1 MISSLLRGRSRGFGL
16 GAVVAAAWLLFGASP
31 ASAQQGAITGAVTDA
46 GTGDP
51 VSGAQV
57 FVEGT
62 EMGTLTSQDGSYRL
76 EGVPTGQQTVRVRL
90 IGYQRASQT
99 VSVSSGQAATA
110 NFQLSQTALKLQEV
124 VVTGVAGETPETKL
138 PFTVGQLNAEEVPVP
153 SSTAGGLL
161 QGKIAGAQVVSTS
174 GQPGE
179 GVSIQLRGAT
189 SINASGR
196 SQEPLIVVDGVI
208 LGRGMGLAD
217 LNSLD
222 IQNIEV
228 VKGAAAA
235 SLYGS
240 RAQNGV
246 VQITTKRGEG
256 METGSIDFTV
266 RAEAG
271 QGQLPK
277 ELPLAQ
283 NTALRPNAS
292 GCSEIGG
299 SSCYL
304 DSDGNPT
311 GFGSAALDYED
322 GFPNP
327 NTWTVFQDNNFP
339 EPQTFDQV
347 DRFFDP
353 GDNYSVYGAA
363 TGRVQNTNFRV
374 SGEYYEEEGIIQ
386 YETGYN
392 RKNVRMNLDNSPSD
406 DLDFQISGFYS
417 TADQDIAPGNA
428 FFGLTFMAPNV
439 DLTRT
444 DEDGDLIIV
453 PDPRSIEANPLYL
466 TKNVDNTVAR
476 ERVMGSGRVTYS
488 PLNWLSLEGTFSYDR
503 SDETQRYYEFEGFK
517 QTDPPE
523 THGPGSLEMDTDV
536 QEALNA
542 KFLATVTQ
550 TWGDLT
556 SRTRAQALAEQ
567 QHDEGFNAEGS
578 QFAVRNTPT
587 LNALVGSSN
596 IGSYEENIRSLGFY
610 LIEALD
616 YKDRY
621 IVDGLIRR
629 DGSSLFGEDR
639 RWHTYYRGSAAWRV
653 AQEPWWPAP
662 NALGEFRLRG
672 SYGTAGS
679 RPSFDAQYET
689 YGITSG
695 GNVVPQTLGNTELEP
710 EFAKEM
716 ELGANMVLFDRVS
729 VELTYAESDIEN
741 QILEVPLPGYFGF
754 DSQWRNAG
762 ALHTETWEASL
773 QTSVL
778 QTQNASW
785 TTNVNFSTTDQKIT
799 QLDVPPYQWGPKN
812 AFYNREGELLGTMYG
827 TRFATE
833 CGDLPQGTGC
843 SQFEVNDDGYLV
855 WVGEGNGYR
864 DGFSNSL
871 WGTSGTVN
879 GDTYTWG
886 APFAALEDYDSDG
899 EEENFLPM
907 GNTTPDF
914 NVSMANNV
922 SYNGFQLYGLLD
934 ASVGHEIYNQTLQ
947 WAYRERR
954 AGAVDQAGKPDGL
967 KKPTEYYRTLYA
979 VNAPS
984 SEFVEDASYLKL
996 RELSLTYNFSDNL
1009 ISSVFGSVVD
1019 GASINVVGRNLVTWT
1034 DFRGYDPEVGFSGG
1048 QAGSGA
1054 IGRFDDYNYPNFRT
1068 LTGTLQLTF

>member
-1 MISSLLRGRSRGFGL
+1 VISSLLRGRTRGFGL

-31 ASAQQGAITGAVTDA
+31 ASAQQGAITGTVTDA
-46 GTGDP
+46 GTGSP

-57 FVEGT
+57 FVAGT
-62 EMGTLTSQDGSYRL
+62 QLGTLTNQDGSYRL

-90 IGYQRASQT
+90 IGYQRASRT
-99 VSVSSGQAATA
+99 VDVSAGQAATA
-110 NFQLSQTALKLQEV
+110 DFQLSQTALKLQEV

-138 PFTVGQLNAEEVPVP
+138 PFTVGQLDAEEVPVP
-153 SSTAGGLL
+153 SSSAGGLL
-161 QGKIAGAQVVSTS
+161 QGKIAGAQVVSPS

-246 VQITTKRGEG
+246 VQITTKRGDQQDQ
-256 METGSIDFTV
+256 GSIDFTV
-266 RAEAG
+266 RAEGG

-277 ELPLAQ
+277 EIPLAQ
-283 NTALRPNAS
+283 YTALRTNAS
-292 GCSEIGG
+292 GCPDN
-299 SSCYL
+299 CYL
-304 DSDGNPT
+304 DADGNPT
-311 GFGSAALDYED
+311 SFAGAALDYED
-322 GFPNP
+322 GFPNA
-327 NTWTVFQDNNFP
+327 NTWTVFQDNAFP
-339 EPQTFDQV
+339 EATTYDQV

-353 GDNYSVYGAA
+353 GDNWSLYGAA
-363 TGRVQNTNFRV
+363 TGRMQNTNFRV
-374 SGEYYEEEGIIQ
+374 SAEYYEEQGIIRH
-386 YETGYN
+386 ETGYD
-392 RKNVRMNLDNSPSD
+392 RKNVRLNLDNSPSD
-406 DLDFQISGFYS
+406 DLDFQVSGFYS
-417 TADQDIAPGNA
+417 SAMQDQAPGTA

-439 DLTRT
+439 DLTET
-444 DEDGDLIIV
+444 DENGDLLIV

-466 TKNVDNTVAR
+466 TKNQDDTQSR
-476 ERVMGSGRVTYS
+476 QRVMGSGRVTWS
-488 PLNWLSLEGTFSYDR
+488 PLTWLSLEGTFSYDR
-503 SDETQRYYEFEGFK
+503 SDNSDRFYEFEGFK

-523 THGPGSLEMDTDV
+523 TPGPGSLDMDTDV
-536 QEALNA
+536 SEALNA

-550 TWGDLT
+550 TFGDLT
-556 SRTRAQALAEQ
+556 SRTRAQALAER
-567 QHDEGFNAEGS
+567 QHNEGFNASGS
-578 QFAVRNTPT
+578 EFAVQNTPT
-587 LNALVGSSN
+587 LNALVGSKN
-596 IGSYEENIRSLGFY
+596 IGSYEQNIRSMGFY

-629 DGSSLFGEDR
+629 DGSSLFGDER

-662 NALGEFRLRG
+662 DALGEFKLRG

-679 RPSFDAQYET
+679 RPNFSAQYET

-695 GNVVPQTLGNTELEP
+695 GSVVPQTLGNSQLEP
-710 EFAKEM
+710 EFAKEL
-716 ELGANMVLFDRVS
+716 EVGANMVFFDRVS
-729 VELTYAESDIEN
+729 LDLTYAESDIED
-741 QILEVPLPGYFGF
+741 QILNVPLPGYYGF

-773 QTSVL
+773 QTSVV
-778 QTQNASW
+778 QTPEASW
-785 TTNVNFSTTDQKIT
+785 TLNVNFDKSEQEIT

-812 AFYNREGELLGTMYG
+812 AFFNREGEKLGTMYG
-827 TRFATE
+827 TRFATS
-833 CGDLPQGTGC
+833 CGDLPQGTDC
-843 SQFEVNDDGYLV
+843 SQFQVNDDGYLV
-855 WVGEGNGYR
+855 WVGEGNSWQ
-864 DGFSNSL
+864 DGFANSL

-879 GDTYTWG
+879 GNTYTWG
-886 APFAALEDYDSDG
+886 SPFAAVNDEG
-899 EEENFLPM
+899 ESFLPM
-907 GNTTPDF
+907 GSTTPDF
-914 NVSMANNV
+914 NLSMGNNIT
-922 SYNGFQLYGLLD
+922 YKGFQLYGLLD

-954 AGAVDQAGKPDGL
+954 AGAVDQAGKPQGM

-984 SEFVEDASYLKL
+984 SEFIEDASYLKL
-996 RELSLTYNFSDNL
+996 RELSLTYSFSDDL
-1009 ISSVFGSVVD
+1009 LQSAFGSVVE
-1019 GASINVVGRNLVTWT
+1019 GASINLVGRNLVTWT

-1048 QAGSGA
+1048 QSGSAA
-1054 IGRFDDYNYPNFRT
+1054 IGRFDNYNYPNFRT
-1068 LTGTLQLTF
+1068 ITGTVQLTF

>member
-1 MISSLLRGRSRGFGL
+1 MISSLLRGRTRGFGL

-31 ASAQQGAITGAVTDA
+31 ASAQQGAVTGTVTDA
-46 GTGDP
+46 GSGNP

-57 FVEGT
+57 FVQGT
-62 EMGTLTSQDGSYRL
+62 ELGTLTSQDGTYRL
-76 EGVPTGQQTVRVRL
+76 EGVPTGQQTVNVRL
-90 IGYQRASQT
+90 IGYERASQT
-99 VSVSSGQAATA
+99 VNVSAGQAASA
-110 NFQLSQTALKLQEV
+110 DFQLTQTALKLQEV
-124 VVTGVAGETPETKL
+124 VVTGVAGETPQTKL
-138 PFTVGQLNAEEVPVP
+138 PFTVSQLDAEEVPVP
-153 SSTAGGLL
+153 SSTAGGML
-161 QGKIAGAQVVSTS
+161 QGKIAGAQVVSPS

-196 SQEPLIVVDGVI
+196 SQEPLIVVDGTI

-246 VQITTKRGEG
+246 VQITTRRGDRTQ
-256 METGSIDFTV
+256 TGDIDFTV
-266 RAEAG
+266 RAEGG

-277 ELPLAQ
+277 EIPLAQ
-283 NTALRPNAS
+283 YTALRTNPSA
-292 GCSEIGG
+292 CDELGG
-299 SSCYL
+299 DSCYL

-311 GFGSAALDYED
+311 SFAGAALDYEE
-322 GFPNP
+322 GFPNQ
-327 NTWTVFQDNNFP
+327 NTWTVFQDNTFP

-353 GDNYSVYGAA
+353 GDNYSLYGAA
-363 TGRVQNTNFRV
+363 TGNMQNTNFRV
-374 SGEYYEEEGIIQ
+374 SGEYYKEEGIIRH
-386 YETGYN
+386 ETGYD
-392 RKNVRMNLDNSPSD
+392 RKNVRLNLDNSPSD
-406 DLDFQISGFYS
+406 DLDFQVSGFYS
-417 TADQDIAPGNA
+417 SSDQDDAPGGA

-439 DLTRT
+439 DLTET
-444 DEDGDLIIV
+444 DEDGNLIIV

-466 TKNVDNTVAR
+466 TKNQQNTETR
-476 ERVMGSGRVTYS
+476 NRVMGSGRVTWS
-488 PLNWLSLEGTFSYDR
+488 PLNWLSMEGTFSYDR
-503 SDETQRYYEFEGFK
+503 SEDTDRFYEFEGFK

-523 THGPGSLEMDTDV
+523 TPGPGTLALDTDV

-550 TWGDLT
+550 EWGDLT
-556 SRTRAQALAEQ
+556 SRTRAQALAER
-567 QHDEGFNAEGS
+567 QHDEGFDASGS
-578 QFAVRNTPT
+578 EFAVRNTPT
-587 LNALVGSSN
+587 LNALVGSTN

-616 YKDRY
+616 YKGRY
-621 IVDGLIRR
+621 ILDGLVRR
-629 DGSSLFGEDR
+629 DGSSLFGNER

-662 NALGEFRLRG
+662 DALGEFKLRG

-679 RPSFDAQYET
+679 RPNFSAQYET

-695 GNVVPQTLGNTELEP
+695 GNVVPQTLGNKQLKP

-716 ELGANMVLFDRVS
+716 ELGANMVFFDRVS
-729 VELTYAESDIEN
+729 LDLTYAQSDIDD
-741 QILEVPLPGYFGF
+741 QILNVPLPGYFGF

-762 ALHTETWEASL
+762 SLHTETWEATL
-773 QTSVL
+773 QTSVV
-778 QTQNASW
+778 QTAEASW
-785 TTNVNFSTTDQKIT
+785 TANVNFSKTEQEIT
-799 QLDVPPYQWGPKN
+799 ELDVPPYQWGPKS
-812 AFYNREGELLGTMYG
+812 AFFNREGEKLGTMYG
-827 TRFATE
+827 TRFATS
-833 CGDLPQGTGC
+833 CDDLPEGTSCGP
-843 SQFEVNDDGYLV
+843 FDVNDDGYLV
-855 WVGEGNGYR
+855 WVGEGNSWR
-864 DGFSNSL
+864 DGFSQSL

-886 APFAALEDYDSDG
+886 APFGAVDDEG
-899 EEENFLPM
+899 ESFLPM
-907 GNTTPDF
+907 GNTTPEF
-914 NVSMANNV
+914 NISMANNIT
-922 SYNGFQLYGLLD
+922 YKGFQLYGLLD
-934 ASVGHEIYNQTLQ
+934 AAVGHEIYNQTLQ

-954 AGAVDQAGKPDGL
+954 AGAVDQAGKPDEL

-996 RELSLTYNFSDNL
+996 RELSLTYNFSDDLVSN
-1009 ISSVFGSVVD
+1009 VFGTVVD
-1019 GASINVVGRNLVTWT
+1019 GASINLVGRNLVTWT
-1034 DFRGYDPEVGFSGG
+1034 DFRGYDPETGFSGG
-1048 QAGSGA
+1048 QAGSAA
-1054 IGRFDDYNYPNFRT
+1054 IGRFDNYNYPNFRT
-1068 LTGTLQLTF
+1068 VTGTLQLTF